1 MFHLVPASTSGLLRP
16 SPGEIPAHQRHDVAH
31 QRYMYS
37 GDFLFI
43 RFSRKLGI
51 PQAVIQLSMQSRY
64 FRANKSKLHAQIF
77 RVLSLF
83 VLHYLPCYISSHKV
97 IETSLVLLPGLLW
110 SIRPGDIDTAILNIT
125 RSAVLEIEKEEPA
138 GWTTNGGLFI
148 ANNMVSDELS

>member
-1 MFHLVPASTSGLLRP
+1 
-16 SPGEIPAHQRHDVAH
+16 
-31 QRYMYS
+31 MYS

-51 PQAVIQLSMQSRY
+51 PKAVIQLSMQSRY

-77 RVLSLF
+77 CVLSLF